1 MRPHGRLPY
10 AGNFHFHS
18 ILNKIWLLL
27 FGYSEMGKPMVE
39 ENFEQARNSSKM
51 SMADS
56 ERATALTEIPTTTGL
71 QLLAVKREEMITTVK
86 KLREDAKTMSLLI
99 FETASSNFDSSSV
112 SPTDL
117 AACTSY

>member
-56 ERATALTEIPTTTGL
+56 ERVCFTFSSRCLMFWMLFYFP
-71 QLLAVKREEMITTVK
+71 
-86 KLREDAKTMSLLI
+86 KTMKDGSVVERAFLLCVGSGVI
-99 FETASSNFDSSSV
+99 
-112 SPTDL
+112 
-117 AACTSY
+117 